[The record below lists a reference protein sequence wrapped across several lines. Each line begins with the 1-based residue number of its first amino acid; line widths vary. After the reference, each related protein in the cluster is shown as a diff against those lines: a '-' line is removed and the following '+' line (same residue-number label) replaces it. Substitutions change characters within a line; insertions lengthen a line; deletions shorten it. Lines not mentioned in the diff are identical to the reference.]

1 MNPTDEHLRRF
12 LVRYGEALA
21 VGDLKAISGCYA
33 VPALV
38 LSDEGSVPIA
48 ALEEIEAAFDG
59 AAERYRALG
68 VPRRAGSQRA
78 AKRLPLR
85 APAPG

>member
-1 MNPTDEHLRRF
+1 MNPTDEKLRRF

-21 VGDLKAISGCYA
+21 AGDLKTISGCYA

-48 ALEEIEAAFDG
+48 
-59 AAERYRALG
+59 RK
-68 VPRRAGSQRA
+68 GSLA
-78 AKRLPLR
+78 SGPPSSPGRLLARGCSP
-85 APAPG
+85 